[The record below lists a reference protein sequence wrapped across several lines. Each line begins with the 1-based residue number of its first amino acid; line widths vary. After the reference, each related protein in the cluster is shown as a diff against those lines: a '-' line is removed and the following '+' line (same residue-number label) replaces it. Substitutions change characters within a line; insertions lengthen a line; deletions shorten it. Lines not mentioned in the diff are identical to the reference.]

1 MQMSLRPGI
10 MRPSAAD
17 SERKISN
24 VPDFLSFISTHVY
37 SVLLKVLPIRN
48 ALPTLPGLL
57 NILSSPATS
66 VTLEHTL
73 ITIGGWESH
82 LLAIRHF

>member
-1 MQMSLRPGI
+1 

-37 SVLLKVLPIRN
+37 SVLLKVLPIRRTKRFAGN
-48 ALPTLPGLL
+48 ALPMLA
-57 NILSSPATS
+57 LSSQAS
-66 VTLEHTL
+66 
-73 ITIGGWESH
+73 
-82 LLAIRHF
+82 